1 MGEVKRLEMTMRVL
15 IQLQNCDS
23 QIRDFQSKKATA
35 PVKIQRLEEGLKLA
49 EKQVEEE
56 LDQLELFKKERR
68 QAEQD
73 IEDLENKINKS
84 NIKLSNIKSNKE
96 YKAALK
102 EIGDLNTG
110 KGNLEDKVLG
120 IMEDI
125 EALEERCDVGKAR
138 KKELEEKFEKERDEI
153 LKTLEAIDKDLKNLE
168 KKRERFCQ
176 IIDEDLLRRYD
187 SLKEHRG
194 GLAIN
199 PVIQGVCQGCHMGI
213 PPQKFNELVRGE
225 ELMSCPHCMRIIY
238 WSEDKRFQDVGI

>member
-23 QIRDFQSKKATA
+23 QIRDFQSKKAIA
-35 PVKIQRLEEGLKLA
+35 PVKIQRLEDGLRLA
-49 EKQVEEE
+49 EKQLEEE
-56 LDQLELFKKERR
+56 LNQLELFKKERR

-73 IEDLENKINKS
+73 IEDLENQINKS
-84 NIKLSNIKSNKE
+84 NIKLANIKTNKE
-96 YKAALK
+96 YRAALK
-102 EIGDLNTG
+102 EIGDLNTE
-110 KGNLEDKVLG
+110 KGNVEDKVLG
-120 IMEDI
+120 IMEEI
-125 EALEERCDVGKAR
+125 ETLEERCAVSKAR
-138 KKELEEKFEKERDEI
+138 KKDLEEKFEKDRDEV
-153 LKTLEAIDKDLKNLE
+153 LKTLEAIDKDLKSLE

>member
-1 MGEVKRLEMTMRVL
+1 MGEVGKLEMTMKVL

-23 QIRDFQSKKATA
+23 QIRDFQSKKAAA

-49 EKQVEEE
+49 EN
-56 LDQLELFKKERR
+56 KKERR

-73 IEDLENKINKS
+73 IEDFENQINKS
-84 NIKLSNIKSNKE
+84 NIKLANIKSNKE
-96 YKAALK
+96 YKAVLK
-102 EIGDLNTG
+102 EIDDLNTG
-110 KGNLEDKVLG
+110 KGNLEDKALRV
-120 IMEDI
+120 MEDI
-125 EALEERCDVGKAR
+125 EALEERCDVNKAS
-138 KKELEEKFEKERDEI
+138 KKELEEKFEKDRDEI
-153 LKTLEAIDKDLKNLE
+153 LKILEAIDKDLKNLE

-187 SLKEHRG
+187 SLREHRG

>member
-23 QIRDFQSKKATA
+23 QIRDFQGKKATA

-120 IMEDI
+120 IMEEI
-125 EALEERCDVGKAR
+125 ETLEERCAVSKAR
-138 KKELEEKFEKERDEI
+138 KKDLEEKFEKDRDEV
-153 LKTLEAIDKDLKNLE
+153 LKTLEAIDKDLKSLE

-238 WSEDKRFQDVGI
+238 WSENKHFQDVGI